1 MVELPMTDFIGRV
14 LVTRERVK
22 FHQADPYGH
31 LNAGQYVSMLMGH
44 RVEALHDQLRCSV
57 TSWAQTLKV
66 GYVLRDL
73 AVEFRLPALVGDF
86 LEVASWGYLLEP
98 DGFRARF
105 VIIGEKDRAA
115 RALGTMRFMTVH
127 AETGRR
133 IPAPATLPSEAGENL
148 LLTRPT
154 AAEYLKSVKNVPADW
169 SPGPDQPA

>member
-31 LNAGQYVSMLMGH
+31 LNAGQYVSMVMGH

-57 TSWAQTLKV
+57 AHWAQALKV
-66 GYVLRDL
+66 GYVLRDI
-73 AVEFRLPALVGDF
+73 AVEYRVPALVGDF
-86 LEVASWGYLLEP
+86 LEVASWGTQLEP

-105 VIIGEKDRAA
+105 LIVGEKDRAA

-127 AETGRR
+127 AETGRK
-133 IPAPATLPSEAGENL
+133 IAPPATLPSDADENL

-154 AAEYLKSVKNVPADW
+154 AADYLRTVKNAPADW
-169 SPGPDQPA
+169 MSATT